1 MNTVSQSIKKKK
13 SLPSQTPQLKKP
25 YILVCN
31 DDGIDAEGIEALA
44 NAMKKIGDVII
55 VAPSSPQSGMSHAMT
70 LGKPH
75 RITPWQKQKKLFGYS
90 VAGTPVDC
98 VKVALTKIVQR
109 KPDLMVSGINYGS
122 NTAINILYSG
132 TVGAAIEASIFGVP
146 SIAFSLTTY
155 QNANF
160 SYAAKFAQSL
170 AKKVL
175 REGLPNETILTVNI
189 PNLPENEIKGVV
201 VTRQG
206 KSKWKEEL
214 LERQDAYGLPYY
226 WLKGTM
232 NLYDDSIEDDEFA
245 IRMGYVSVT
254 PINYDL
260 THDKF
265 METVKAWKLKK

>member
-1 MNTVSQSIKKKK
+1 MNTVSSTNKKKNII
-13 SLPSQTPQLKKP
+13 PSKKPNTEKP

-44 NAMKKIGDVII
+44 FAMKKLGDVVV
-55 VAPSSPQSGMSHAMT
+55 VAPASPQSGMSHAMT

-75 RITPWQKQKKLFGYS
+75 RITHWNKHKKISGYS

-98 VKVALTKIVQR
+98 VKVALTKIVRR

-155 QNANF
+155 QTADF
-160 SYAAKFAQSL
+160 TYASKFAHTL

-175 REGLPNETILTVNI
+175 REGLPSETILTVNI
-189 PNLPENEIKGVV
+189 PNLPEKDIKGVV

-206 KSKWKEEL
+206 KSKWEEEL

-245 IRMGYVSVT
+245 IRKGYVSVT